1 MIDDI
6 EGVYRT
12 ETMISLKKVST
23 TKAFDALSLKYVIHL
38 NAIFYYITSS

>member
-12 ETMISLKKVST
+12 ETSLEKAST
-23 TKAFDALSLKYVIHL
+23 TKKRLMHTIKKYVIHL
-38 NAIFYYITSS
+38 NAIYKI

>member
-23 TKAFDALSLKYVIHL
+23 TKKRLMHTIFKKYVIHL
-38 NAIFYYITSS
+38 NAIF